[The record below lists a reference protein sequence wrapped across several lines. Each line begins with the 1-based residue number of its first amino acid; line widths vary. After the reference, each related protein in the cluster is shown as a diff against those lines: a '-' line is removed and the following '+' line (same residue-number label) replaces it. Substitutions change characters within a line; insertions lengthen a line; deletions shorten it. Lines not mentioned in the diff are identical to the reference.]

1 MGLRF
6 ADERTVTRQLA
17 RMPGKDRKRLLDAL
31 RLVAADPERRHPFAT
46 EMVGRPGV
54 WRVRRGD
61 WRAVYRVERGDVVV
75 DRVAHRREVYR

>member
-1 MGLRF
+1 
-6 ADERTVTRQLA
+6 
-17 RMPGKDRKRLLDAL
+17 
-31 RLVAADPERRHPFAT
+31 
-46 EMVGRPGV
+46 MVGRPGV